1 MKNILT
7 IFNNKNLHW
16 SEKILN
22 FVSQKKNK

>member
-7 IFNNKNLHW
+7 IFKNKNLHN
-16 SEKILN
+16 SKNSIN